1 MTAPPVRVALVEDH
15 EMMLDGLIAALAV
28 TTSVTVVAS
37 ARSVAE
43 FRSIAKQTE
52 AAVVVSD
59 LALPDG
65 SGKDIASIASLEIG
79 APTLLMTGLGDRE
92 GVSAAIE
99 SACAGFVSKGASLD
113 QLVTAIHTAASGGS
127 VFPAALLRETL
138 SPDLTSVGATLS
150 EREREVLAVLAEGR
164 SASEIATGLDI
175 SIHTARN
182 HIRSILTKLHAR
194 SQLEAVVLA
203 VRSGIVQIR

>member
-1 MTAPPVRVALVEDH
+1 
-15 EMMLDGLIAALAV
+15 MLDGLIAALAV